1 MPFSLG
7 LIKEF
12 RGKVLG
18 TELLS
23 KTLAHAKSIGLEK
36 IELSVYSENDAA
48 IKLYKKC
55 GFREIGFVKNYR
67 KLNGRYFDC
76 IEMEFFSNTTN
87 LFQGLRLKGFYSEEL
102 LLLMNKPIKGILSI
116 MRLLDIYLWQFLGLI
131 QRAELETLFIILFC
145 QIRAET
151 GGFRAYSL
159 KRILTS

>member
-1 MPFSLG
+1 MPFSLS

-23 KTLAHAKSIGLEK
+23 KTLAHSKSIGLEK

-76 IEMEFFSNTTN
+76 IEMEFFFEYDKLIPRFETE
-87 LFQGLRLKGFYSEEL
+87 RL
-102 LLLMNKPIKGILSI
+102 LLRGVTLADEQAYKRNFVDYEVIRHLSVAVPWPYPESGI
-116 MRLLDIYLWQFLGLI
+116 RD
-131 QRAELETLFIILFC
+131 FIHNFILPN
-145 QIRAET
+145 QGRN
-151 GGFRAYSL
+151 RWL
-159 KRILTS
+159 